1 LINEVLVCLE
11 GSPSSDAATRV
22 ALGIA
27 RALRAKLVGLAI
39 VDEPDIRAGT
49 PTSIGG
55 ASFKHERDEA
65 LIADARQHAADWLAL
80 FERRCREAGVE
91 ARTLEVVG
99 RPAQS
104 ILAEMQTRDLTIM
117 GRDANFRFETESD
130 DHKTREAILHG
141 ATRPILLVPEPVP
154 DPNEAVDDL
163 TGARLVERAGLGKVV
178 VIAYD
183 GSRAAKRAL
192 ESFAGSGLARGR
204 EVHVA
209 TVDDDGAIAWE
220 MAKTAVEML
229 DALDVAA
236 KPHNIVS
243 VLSNT
248 EALFKFAAEVG
259 AGIMVMGAFAHSR
272 LAALFSGSVTRG
284 LVERATIPLY
294 LQH

>member
-1 LINEVLVCLE
+1 LIQEVLVCLE

-39 VDEPDIRAGT
+39 VAEPDIRAGT
-49 PTSIGG
+49 ATGIGG
-55 ASFKHERDEA
+55 SSFKHERDEA
-65 LIADARQHAADWLAL
+65 LVADAHKHAADWLAL
-80 FERRCREAGVE
+80 FDRRCREAGVE
-91 ARTLEVVG
+91 ARALEIVG

-104 ILAEMQTRDLTIM
+104 ILAEMESRDLTIM

-130 DHKTREAILHG
+130 DQKTREAILHG
-141 ATRPILLVPEPVP
+141 ATRPVLLVPEPAP
-154 DPNEAVDDL
+154 DPSEPVDDL
-163 TGARLVERAGLGKVV
+163 TGASLVDRGGLGKVV

-209 TVDDDGAIAWE
+209 TVDDDGATAWE
-220 MAKTAVEML
+220 MAAKAVETL
-229 DALDVAA
+229 DTLGVAA

-248 EALFKFAAEVG
+248 DALFKFAAEMG
-259 AGIMVMGAFAHSR
+259 AGFMVMGAFAHSR
-272 LAALFSGSVTRG
+272 LKAIFSGSVTRG
-284 LVERATIPLY
+284 LVETTTIPLY